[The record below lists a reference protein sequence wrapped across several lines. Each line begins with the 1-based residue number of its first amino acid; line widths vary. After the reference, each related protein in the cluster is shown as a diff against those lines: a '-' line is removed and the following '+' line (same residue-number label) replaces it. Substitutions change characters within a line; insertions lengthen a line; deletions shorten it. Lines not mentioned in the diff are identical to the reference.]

1 MPRQLGR
8 EGPSSWR
15 GCLHMGLGTAHEV
28 KHHWG
33 FGCPVYG
40 AAVLFESLILNA

>member
-1 MPRQLGR
+1 
-8 EGPSSWR
+8 
-15 GCLHMGLGTAHEV
+15 MGLGTAHEV

-40 AAVLFESLILNA
+40 AAVLFEPLILHAQTYICCRIVRQQRCPQ